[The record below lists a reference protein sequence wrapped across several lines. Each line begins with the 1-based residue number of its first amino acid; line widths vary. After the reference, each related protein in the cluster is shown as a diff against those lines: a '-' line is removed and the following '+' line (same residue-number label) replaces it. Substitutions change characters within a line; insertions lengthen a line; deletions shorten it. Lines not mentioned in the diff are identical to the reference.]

1 VKIAIISDIHGNRLA
16 LEAVLEDIALHK
28 VDGIFNLGDLVS
40 GPLEPNWVADILMD
54 IDIPTVRGN
63 HERELIEKAPD
74 ALDKVD
80 RFAQL
85 QMEARHRAWIN
96 ALPETLALLDDI
108 FLCHGTPTSDEE
120 TWLDSWWDGRTS
132 TSPDEASVAAKAEGF
147 DYPVLLCGHTH
158 IPRAVRLRDGRL
170 IVNPGSVGLQ
180 VNHGSPDARYATI
193 ELRGG
198 KYYPSFHAVPY
209 DHFAAARLAEAN
221 GFPQWREALVT
232 GWAPA
237 TGLFPKA

>member
-1 VKIAIISDIHGNRLA
+1 MKIAVISDIHGNRLA
-16 LEAVLEDIALHK
+16 LEAVLDDISRHK

-40 GPLEPNWVADILMD
+40 GPLEPSWVADILID
-54 IDIPTVRGN
+54 IDIPTIRGN

-74 ALDKVD
+74 ALGKVD
-80 RFAQL
+80 RFAQS
-85 QMEARHRAWIN
+85 QMEARHRGWIN
-96 ALPETLALLDDI
+96 ALPPTLAILDDI
-108 FLCHGTPTSDEE
+108 FLCHGTPTSDSDP
-120 TWLDSWWDGRTS
+120 WLDAWWDGRTV
-132 TSPDEASVAAKAEGF
+132 TTPDESTVAAKAEGF
-147 DYPVLLCGHTH
+147 DYPVILCGHTH

-170 IVNPGSVGLQ
+170 IVNPGAVGLQ

-193 ELRGG
+193 ELRDG

-237 TGLFPKA
+237 TGLFPH